1 MKDSDLIRRGDA
13 FTLFQKQYIDTQEG
27 TDHVAIRINIGIT
40 KCIHAMQDI
49 PAVDAVEVVREPVKG
64 YEGYYEVDCLGRV
77 YSLDRVISV
86 NDKGRVYDKPI
97 SGKVMGQTVKSN
109 GYKSVTLT
117 KDGKCKSFYVHRLV
131 AEAFIPN
138 PDNLPMVNHKDEDKT
153 NNFAENLEWC
163 TNEYNVNYGTGKSR
177 RAKKIRGRV
186 SPHAVLVEAFGERR
200 TRKEWGG
207 MYGVDPHNIE
217 RRMSRGWD
225 AEKAITTPLMKN
237 QYAFMDQRREDGDT

>member
-1 MKDSDLIRRGDA
+1 MRLIDADALEKSGWWLIRDNRNQSIAQTYETKAIDA
-13 FTLFQKQYIDTQEG
+13 VPT
-27 TDHVAIRINIGIT
+27 
-40 KCIHAMQDI
+40 
-49 PAVDAVEVVREPVKG
+49 VDAVPVVRKPVKG

-86 NDKGRVYDKPI
+86 NDNGRVYDKPI
-97 SGKVMGQTVKSN
+97 AGKVMGQTVKSN

-117 KDGKCKSFYVHRLV
+117 KDGKCKAFYVHRLV

-200 TRKEWGG
+200 TRKEWGE
-207 MYGVDPHNIE
+207 MYGIDPETLE
-217 RRMSRGWD
+217 RRIKRGWP

-237 QYAFMDQRREDGDT
+237 QYAFRGLRREDGDA